1 MAIGIGPG
9 SGRKALY
16 VNPAFT
22 VCFNGWTED
31 DSRPLLHYLYQHA
44 ARPEFSCR
52 FQWHPGSIAFWDNRC
67 TWHYALNDYAGHR
80 RLMHRITI
88 EDTPLS

>member
-88 EDTPLS
+88 EGTPLS